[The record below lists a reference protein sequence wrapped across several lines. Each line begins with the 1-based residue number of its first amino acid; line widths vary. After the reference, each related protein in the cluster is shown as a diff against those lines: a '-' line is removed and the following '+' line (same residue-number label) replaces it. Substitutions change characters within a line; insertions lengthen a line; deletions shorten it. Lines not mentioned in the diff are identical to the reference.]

1 MSLTV
6 ARVTD
11 SSAKECEGTR
21 AVYHHSFRKET
32 GVTQAVLAAQS
43 KLALGGVQGQAN
55 LPGGSC
61 MAGEGSTDL
70 RDAPR
75 ETHVVEEGEAKVR
88 LLGVRHNAGSPQR
101 RFEGQVKRA
110 RAPRGHPVAP

>member
-55 LPGGSC
+55 LPSC
-61 MAGEGSTDL
+61 KAGEGSTDL

-75 ETHVVEEGEAKVR
+75 EAHVVEEGEAKVR
-88 LLGVRHNAGSPQR
+88 LLGFRHKPAAQV
-101 RFEGQVKRA
+101 EGQVKRA
-110 RAPRGHPVAP
+110 RAPKGHPVAPQPQS